1 MNVQRADNNAFVGN
15 LADFLV
21 TGERELENA
30 GNETGDDADSDGES
44 EGEVVTVTVGPD
56 GEPVFEPQV
65 LEIEPGT
72 TVRFEWDSGGHNLAV
87 VGQPD
92 EEDMIGA
99 IIVGNPG
106 PG

>member
-1 MNVQRADNNAFVGN
+1 MAGRAI
-15 LADFLV
+15 LAHP
-21 TGERELENA
+21 
-30 GNETGDDADSDGES
+30 DAARLQ
-44 EGEVVTVTVGPD
+44 GPD

-92 EEDMIGA
+92 EEEMIGV

-106 PG
+106 PW